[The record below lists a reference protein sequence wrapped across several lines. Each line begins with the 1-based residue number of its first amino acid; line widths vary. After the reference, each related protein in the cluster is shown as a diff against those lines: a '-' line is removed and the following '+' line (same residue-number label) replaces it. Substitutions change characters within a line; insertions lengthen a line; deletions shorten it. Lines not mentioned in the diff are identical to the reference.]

1 MMLLPEISAY
11 IIANATGFSSTN
23 LFLHQYHSGAPD
35 TLVVLRESGGAPPTY
50 DFNGVTFERPSFQ
63 VVTRAAAYTT
73 ARTNAN
79 RIYTLLSSVE
89 NSTLSG
95 TYYNRITP
103 NQSPFDVGEESDERA
118 LVSCNYLAEKEI
130 SAS

>member
-1 MMLLPEISAY
+1 MLLDEVGAY
-11 IIANATGFSSTN
+11 IIANTTAFSSTN
-23 LFLHQYHSGAPD
+23 VYYHAYPANAPNA
-35 TLVVLRESGGAPPTY
+35 LAVLRESGGAPPTY

-63 VVTRAAAYTT
+63 VVCRSTSYVT
-73 ARTNAN
+73 ARNNAN
-79 RIYTLLSSVE
+79 TIYSLLSAVE

-103 NQSPFDVGEESDERA
+103 NQSPFDVGEEADARA

-130 SAS
+130 S